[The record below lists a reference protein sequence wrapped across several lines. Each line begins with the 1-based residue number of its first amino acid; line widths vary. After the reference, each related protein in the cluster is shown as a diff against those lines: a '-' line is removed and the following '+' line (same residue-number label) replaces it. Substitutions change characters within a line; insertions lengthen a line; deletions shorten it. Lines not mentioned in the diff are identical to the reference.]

1 MKRWA
6 LLAAVAGLVGAGL
19 LAVVISSSGD
29 GGNQQPSGGVAAGQA
44 TGADREAAAGGVPAL
59 DSGRSP
65 LYAQESSPV
74 APGANR
80 DGASADTGLA
90 PAIDRKI
97 VRRATVQITVDDV
110 TSAVQQVED
119 AARSAGGF
127 VSSSN
132 ISVEDLPKP
141 PDARPDEPP
150 PKRQTATVTLR
161 VPAESY
167 DSVLRQIRG
176 IAKEVKAE
184 SSDAS
189 EVTEEYTDLQARLR
203 NLQSVEEQYLQL
215 LGRAQSIQDILTVQ
229 DRLNSVRAEIEQVQG
244 RINLLNDLT
253 DMATITV
260 NLAPPVT
267 PAGEQPAARGWA
279 RQAWDDA
286 WALSG
291 DILKVAG
298 TVAITAGV
306 VIIWLGIPLALV
318 LALAWRLMGPRRRP
332 A

>member
-1 MKRWA
+1 MNRWVA
-6 LLAAVAGLVGAGL
+6 LAAVAGLASAGL
-19 LAVVISSSGD
+19 LAFLLSD
-29 GGNQQPSGGVAAGQA
+29 TGGSQAPAMPGAVRQVAA
-44 TGADREAAAGGVPAL
+44 TGVP
-59 DSGRSP
+59 
-65 LYAQESSPV
+65 
-74 APGANR
+74 
-80 DGASADTGLA
+80 SADSATEAYSAGPA
-90 PAIDRKI
+90 PAGPDYSAASGSTTDNPPSTVDRKI

-110 TSAVQQVED
+110 ASAVQRVED

-141 PDARPDEPP
+141 PDAPPDEPA

-189 EVTEEYTDLQARLR
+189 EVTEEYTDLQSRLR
-203 NLQSVEEQYLQL
+203 NLQSVEGQYLQL
-215 LGRAQSIQDILTVQ
+215 LARAQSIQDILTVQ
-229 DRLNSVRAEIEQVQG
+229 DRLNSVRSEIEQVQG

-260 NLAPPVT
+260 NLTPPPP
-267 PAGEQPAARGWA
+267 PAEGQPTQHGWA

-286 WALSG
+286 WALSS
-291 DILKVAG
+291 DILKAAG

-306 VIIWLGIPLALV
+306 VLIWLGIPVAAAA
-318 LALAWRLMGPRRRP
+318 ALAWRFLGPRRRP

>member
-6 LLAAVAGLVGAGL
+6 LLAAVAGLASVAL
-19 LAVVISSSGD
+19 LLLVISSSG
-29 GGNQQPSGGVAAGQA
+29 GGTRQGPSGAATVPQTTGTGLESAPGDTRGLDAARLAGYAQGVAQPAPDA
-44 TGADREAAAGGVPAL
+44 STG
-59 DSGRSP
+59 
-65 LYAQESSPV
+65 
-74 APGANR
+74 
-80 DGASADTGLA
+80 GASGEAGLP
-90 PAIDRKI
+90 PAADRKI

-132 ISVEDLPKP
+132 ISIEDLPKP
-141 PDARPDEPP
+141 PDAQPDEPP

-161 VPAESY
+161 VPADSY

-189 EVTEEYTDLQARLR
+189 EVTEEYTDLQSRLR
-203 NLQSVEEQYLQL
+203 NLQSIEEQYLQL

-229 DRLNSVRAEIEQVQG
+229 DRLNSVRGEIEQVQG

-260 NLAPPVT
+260 NLAPPST
-267 PAGEQPAARGWA
+267 PAQEEPAGHGWA

-286 WALSG
+286 WALSS
-291 DILKVAG
+291 DILRVAG

-306 VIIWLGIPLALV
+306 VIIWLGIPLAAV
-318 LALAWRLMGPRRRP
+318 MALAWRFMRPRHRP

>member
-6 LLAAVAGLVGAGL
+6 LLAAVAGLASVGL
-19 LAVVISSSGD
+19 LALVISSTGGGSGQRSPGD
-29 GGNQQPSGGVAAGQA
+29 EVLETDSSEP
-44 TGADREAAAGGVPAL
+44 AAGGLPAV
-59 DSGRSP
+59 SGRAP
-65 LYAQESSPV
+65 LAFGEAMPSGVPSS
-74 APGANR
+74 
-80 DGASADTGLA
+80 DTGGEAGNASLPTSA
-90 PAIDRKI
+90 DRKI
-97 VRRATVQITVDDV
+97 IRRATVEITVEDV
-110 TSAVQQVED
+110 ISGVQQVED

-127 VSSSN
+127 VSSSR
-132 ISVEDLPKP
+132 IIVQDLPKP
-141 PDARPDEPP
+141 PDAQPDEPP

-161 VPAESY
+161 VPADSY

-203 NLQSVEEQYLQL
+203 NLQSIEQQYLQL
-215 LGRAQSIQDILTVQ
+215 LGKAQSIQDILTVQ
-229 DRLNSVRAEIEQVQG
+229 DRLNSVRGEIEQVQG

-260 NLAPPVT
+260 NLAPPST
-267 PAGEQPAARGWA
+267 PAQEEPAGHGWA
-279 RQAWDDA
+279 REAWDDA

-291 DILKVAG
+291 DILRVAG
-298 TVAITAGV
+298 TMAITAGV

-318 LALAWRLMGPRRRP
+318 LALAWRFLRPRHRL

>member
-6 LLAAVAGLVGAGL
+6 LLAAVAGLTSAGL
-19 LAVVISSSGD
+19 LALVISISD
-29 GGNQQPSGGVAAGQA
+29 GGTGQGPSGAVTVPQTTGTRLESAPAA
-44 TGADREAAAGGVPAL
+44 TGAPVVGTLADYARGVPQA
-59 DSGRSP
+59 
-65 LYAQESSPV
+65 
-74 APGANR
+74 APDASTG
-80 DGASADTGLA
+80 GASGEAGLPTA
-90 PAIDRKI
+90 ADRKI

-132 ISVEDLPKP
+132 ISIEDLPKP

-161 VPAESY
+161 VPADSSE
-167 DSVLRQIRG
+167 SVLRQIRG

-203 NLQSVEEQYLQL
+203 NLQSIEKQYLQL

-229 DRLNSVRAEIEQVQG
+229 DRLNSVRGEIEQVQG

-260 NLAPPVT
+260 NLAPPPT
-267 PAGEQPAARGWA
+267 PAQEEPAGHGWA

-286 WALSG
+286 WALSS
-291 DILKVAG
+291 DVLKVAG
-298 TVAITAGV
+298 AVAITAGV
-306 VIIWLGIPLALV
+306 VIIWLGIPLAV
-318 LALAWRLMGPRRRP
+318 VIALAWRFMGPRHRP
-332 A
+332 V